1 MSSEVKL
8 PQVPLTLEG
17 SYVLH
22 QMFRVRHASWK
33 TLSGPAKSE
42 ALDELKNKS
51 REMVQT
57 AMFAMLGHKSELML
71 VHFRNSLDE
80 LHFAQTIINTLKIAE
95 HLEITSSYLSVV
107 ELGLY
112 ESSVKTYR
120 ELIAKGLTHAT
131 EEWNQALA
139 EVAQRQREAMKAR
152 LYPEIPPGKY
162 ICFYPMDRRR
172 GEQKNW
178 YMLPIEER
186 QRQMHEHGLVGRRYA
201 GEVKQIITGSIGFD
215 DWEWG
220 VDLFAEDPLVFK
232 KLIYEMRFDEV
243 SAMYAHFGTFYVG
256 IRMQPENI
264 SKTLMGE

>member
-1 MSSEVKL
+1 MSNETKL
-8 PQVPLTLEG
+8 PQVPLTMEG

-22 QMFRVRHASWK
+22 QMFRVRHASWNA
-33 TLSGPAKSE
+33 LSSASKLE
-42 ALDELKNKS
+42 ALHEITEKS
-51 REMVQT
+51 ASMAQT
-57 AMFAMLGHKSELML
+57 SMYAMLGHKAELMF

-80 LHFAQTIINTLKIAE
+80 LHSAQTTINTLKIAE
-95 HLEITSSYLSVV
+95 HMDLTTSYLSVV

-120 ELIAKGLTHAT
+120 ELIAKGLAPGTA
-131 EEWNQALA
+131 EWDKALA
-139 EVAQRQREAMKAR
+139 EVVQRQREAMKTR
-152 LYPEIPPGKY
+152 LYPEIPPAKY

-172 GEQKNW
+172 GEHKNW

-186 QRQMHEHGLVGRRYA
+186 QRQMHEHGLVGRRYG
-201 GEVKQIITGSIGFD
+201 GEVKQIITGSIGYD

-220 VDLFAEDPLVFK
+220 VDLFAEDSLVFK

-256 IRMQPENI
+256 IRILPENI
-264 SKTLMGE
+264 GKTLMGE